1 MSARLPRAQRRD
13 QLLEHA
19 KTVFAKAGFQ
29 GASMNDVAE
38 AAGVT
43 KPVLYQHF
51 ENKRDLYQVVLKFV
65 MTDCRDQ
72 VLKAA
77 VEVDTPF
84 LRVDRSL
91 RAFVRFMVEDPAGF
105 DMLVAGLVSPDSV
118 WREQVNLFFDELSAL
133 AADFIEVEGM
143 STDQR
148 RTLANGMIGLGVSMA
163 RSWKNDPIV
172 TDEELANNLVALCW
186 GGLRGVN
193 DTRQR

>member
-1 MSARLPRAQRRD
+1 MSTRLPRAQRRD

-19 KTVFAKAGFQ
+19 KPIFAGAGFQ

-51 ENKRDLYQVVLKFV
+51 ENKRDVYQVVLEFV
-65 MTDCRDQ
+65 MTDCRNR
-72 VLKAA
+72 VLNAA
-77 VEVDTPF
+77 AEVDTPF
-84 LRVDRSL
+84 QRVDRSL
-91 RAFVRFMVEDPAGF
+91 RAFVGFMVEDPAGF
-105 DMLVAGLVSPDSV
+105 EILVAGLVSPDPI
-118 WREQVNLFFDELSAL
+118 WREQVNGFFDELSAS
-133 AADFIEVEGM
+133 AADFIEVDGM
-143 STDQR
+143 SPEQR

-172 TDEELANNLVALCW
+172 SDEELANNLVALCW

>member
-19 KTVFAKAGFQ
+19 KTVFAESGFQ

-118 WREQVNLFFDELSAL
+118 WREQVNLFFDELSEL

-143 STDQR
+143 SSDQR

-172 TDEELANNLVALCW
+172 TDEELATNLVALCW